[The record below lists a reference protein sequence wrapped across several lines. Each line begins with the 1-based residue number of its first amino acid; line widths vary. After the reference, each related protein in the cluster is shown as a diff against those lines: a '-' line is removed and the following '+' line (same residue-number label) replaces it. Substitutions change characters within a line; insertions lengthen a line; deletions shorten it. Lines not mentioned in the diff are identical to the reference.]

1 MDDARIAVLKAEVDS
16 RMREIETIYER
27 IEERRARYSETA
39 EGIDSMAYQIHN
51 LYSAFEQQF
60 ETVAGFF
67 ENRLEEQRYHV
78 DLLRRMR
85 LEIDGIRP
93 ALVSD
98 EAFVLLDELRR
109 FRRFFRHAY
118 TTDLNPDNLVDLLSK
133 AERLKPVHLR
143 EVAGFLDRIAG

>member
-27 IEERRARYSETA
+27 IEERRARFSETA

-51 LYSAFEQQF
+51 LYSGFEQLF
-60 ETVAGFF
+60 ETVVHFF

-85 LEIDGIRP
+85 LEIEGMRP
-93 ALVSD
+93 VLVSD
-98 EAFVLLDELRR
+98 EAYILLDELRR
-109 FRRFFRHAY
+109 FRHFFRHAY
-118 TTDLNPDNLVDLLSK
+118 TADLKLENLADLLSK
-133 AERLKPVHLR
+133 AERLRPVHR
-143 EVAGFLDRIAG
+143 RDVAEFLGRITP

>member
-27 IEERRARYSETA
+27 IEERRARFSETA

-51 LYSAFEQQF
+51 LYSAFEQLF
-60 ETVAGFF
+60 ETVVHFF

-85 LEIDGIRP
+85 LEIEGMRP
-93 ALVSD
+93 VLVSD
-98 EAFVLLDELRR
+98 EAYILLDELRR
-109 FRRFFRHAY
+109 FRHFFRHAY
-118 TTDLNPDNLVDLLSK
+118 TADLKPENLVDLLSK
-133 AERLKPVHLR
+133 AERLRPVHR
-143 EVAGFLDRIAG
+143 RDVAEFLGRITP

>member
-16 RMREIETIYER
+16 RKREIETIYER
-27 IEERRARYSETA
+27 IEERRARFSETA

-51 LYSAFEQQF
+51 LYSAFEQLF
-60 ETVAGFF
+60 ETVARFF

-85 LEIDGIRP
+85 LEIDGVRP

-98 EAFVLLDELRR
+98 EAFILLDELRR
-109 FRRFFRHAY
+109 FRHLFRHAY
-118 TTDLNPDNLVDLLSK
+118 TADLNPDNLVDLLSK
-133 AERLKPVHLR
+133 AERLRPVHR
-143 EVAGFLDRIAG
+143 RDVAEFLGRITP

>member
-27 IEERRARYSETA
+27 IEERRARFSETA

-51 LYSAFEQQF
+51 LYSAFEQLF
-60 ETVAGFF
+60 ETVVHFF

-85 LEIDGIRP
+85 LEIEGIRP
-93 ALVSD
+93 VLVSD
-98 EAFVLLDELRR
+98 EAYILLDELRR
-109 FRRFFRHAY
+109 FRHFFRHAY
-118 TTDLNPDNLVDLLSK
+118 TADLKPENLEDLLSK
-133 AERLKPVHLR
+133 AERLRPVHR
-143 EVAGFLDRIAG
+143 RDVAEFLGRITP

>member
-16 RMREIETIYER
+16 RKREIETIYER
-27 IEERRARYSETA
+27 IEERQARFSETA

-51 LYSAFEQQF
+51 LYSAFEQLF
-60 ETVAGFF
+60 ETVARFF
-67 ENRLEEQRYHV
+67 ENRLEEERYHV

-98 EAFVLLDELRR
+98 EAFILLDELRR
-109 FRRFFRHAY
+109 FRHLFRHAY
-118 TTDLNPDNLVDLLSK
+118 TADLNPDNLVDLLSK
-133 AERLKPVHLR
+133 AERLRPVHR
-143 EVAGFLDRIAG
+143 RDVAEFLGRITP